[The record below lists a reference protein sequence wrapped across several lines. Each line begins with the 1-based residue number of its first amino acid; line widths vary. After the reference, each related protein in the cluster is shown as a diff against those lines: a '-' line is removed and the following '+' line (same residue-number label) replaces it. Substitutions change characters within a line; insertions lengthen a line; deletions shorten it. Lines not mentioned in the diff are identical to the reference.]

1 MQTTMSILGKFRTI
15 AAAVMVLMLVVSQ
28 IGMSHAMAAMP
39 DQGPSNAGSHSANT
53 HSASYSANQP
63 DDIHVSAKVAKAA
76 SDHIGEIPAVGAID
90 FDHSEQGHECAAVC
104 VSAMMP
110 DNAMLSDRLA
120 KDAKFNQEHTFGLS
134 NALAG
139 LKRPPRT

>member
-1 MQTTMSILGKFRTI
+1 MQLFMSILGKFRTS

-39 DQGPSNAGSHSANT
+39 DRGPSHAVNHSANT
-53 HSASYSANQP
+53 QSASDSANQP
-63 DDIHVSAKVAKAA
+63 DEIHVSVKVAKAA
-76 SDHIGEIPAVGAID
+76 SDHIGEIPADGSID

-104 VSAMMP
+104 ASAMMP
-110 DNAMLSDRLA
+110 NNVMLSDRLA
-120 KDAKFNQEHTFGLS
+120 KDAKFSQAHTFGLS